1 MTLDKTA
8 TLQYYPKWVRGFD
21 IITGIVA
28 VTVGFWIILDTS
40 LAQLSV
46 LFLLALA
53 LLLIGFA
60 RIVKV
65 ATTSDEVMKSSSRVF
80 NAVTGVVAIIAASYV
95 FLFPLLTLL
104 LTVAI
109 LGVALMVS
117 GVTRL
122 LMGVVEEELPLWA
135 RALLVIVGL
144 LTIGLSLIAIAFP
157 GYGFVVLTVI
167 LAFIF
172 ITNGFTR
179 LVSGVTGRY

>member
-1 MTLDKTA
+1 M
-8 TLQYYPKWVRGFD
+8 
-21 IITGIVA
+21 
-28 VTVGFWIILDTS
+28 
-40 LAQLSV
+40 
-46 LFLLALA
+46 
-53 LLLIGFA
+53 
-60 RIVKV
+60 
-65 ATTSDEVMKSSSRVF
+65 
-80 NAVTGVVAIIAASYV
+80 VAIIAASYV